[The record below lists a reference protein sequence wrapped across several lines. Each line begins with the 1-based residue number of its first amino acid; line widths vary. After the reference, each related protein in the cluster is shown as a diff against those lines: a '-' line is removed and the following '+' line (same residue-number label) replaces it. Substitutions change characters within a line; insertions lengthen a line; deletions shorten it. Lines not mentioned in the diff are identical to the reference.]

1 MNLLI
6 IALSKI
12 DYKEDV
18 FLALQSVGIQKAS
31 VIDAKNLNNSLA
43 SEFSLFSGFLIG
55 GQAHEGEK
63 LIILANIKNNSD
75 AKELI
80 ENLEAGGI
88 PVKTEDILDLYV
100 IPTSLSFDQEKG
112 INEKN

>member
-6 IALSKI
+6 ISLSEL

-31 VIDAKNLNNSLA
+31 VFDAKNLNNSLA

-55 GQAHEGEK
+55 GNAHEGEK
-63 LIILANIKNNSD
+63 LIILAHIKDVTD

-80 ENLEAGGI
+80 ANLEAGGI
-88 PVKTEDILDLYV
+88 PVNTENVLNLYV
-100 IPTSLSFDQEKG
+100 VPTALSFDQETG
-112 INEKN
+112 IVEK